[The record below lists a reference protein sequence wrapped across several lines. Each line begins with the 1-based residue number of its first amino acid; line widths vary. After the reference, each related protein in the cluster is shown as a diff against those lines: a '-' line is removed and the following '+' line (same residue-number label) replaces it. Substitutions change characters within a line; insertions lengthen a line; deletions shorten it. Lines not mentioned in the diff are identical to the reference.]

1 MKTQDDVVKLG
12 VLEERVNT
20 MCKQNNADHAE
31 ILKKIEE
38 INDKLDCSFVPISRF
53 VPVERIAYGM
63 ITVIML
69 AVLGAIVKL
78 VIR

>member
-1 MKTQDDVVKLG
+1 MKTETNIVKLS
-12 VLEERVNT
+12 VLEERVGT
-20 MCKQNNADHAE
+20 MCKQNNIDHAE

-38 INDKLDCSFVPISRF
+38 VNDKLDCSFVPVSRF

-63 ITVIML
+63 ITVILL

-78 VIR
+78 VIK

>member
-1 MKTQDDVVKLG
+1 MKIETNIVKLS

-38 INDKLDCSFVPISRF
+38 INDKLDRSFVPVSRF

-63 ITVIML
+63 ITVILL
-69 AVLGAIVKL
+69 AVLGAMVKL

>member
-1 MKTQDDVVKLG
+1 MKTETNIVKLS

-20 MCKQNNADHAE
+20 MCKQNSTDHTE

-38 INDKLDCSFVPISRF
+38 INDKLDRSFVPVSRF
-53 VPVERIAYGM
+53 VPVERITYGM
-63 ITVIML
+63 ITVILL

>member
-1 MKTQDDVVKLG
+1 MKTQDDIVKLG
-12 VLEERVNT
+12 VLEERVST
-20 MCKQNNADHAE
+20 MCKQNNIDHAE